1 MTKEMIFNCND
12 HETRIA
18 ILDSGMLSNIYIE
31 RREEGG
37 TIGNIYNGRVVRVLP
52 GIQAAFVDIGLE
64 RTAFLYVADIANIL
78 DDLEFLDEEEADTD
92 DIFDLRRRLYRRDNA
107 LHIEDVIKEGQEI
120 LVQVAKEP
128 LGNKGA
134 RLTTHISLPGRNL
147 VYMPTINHVGI
158 SRRIHDEAERQRLR
172 DIIEKMRPDKH
183 GFIARTVSEGKKE
196 EELRSDLEYL
206 TRLWA
211 NIQAQ
216 KNRTPTPGLV
226 HAEIGI
232 ILRAIR
238 DFYTK
243 DVSRIV
249 VDSKEAYAQITDFMK
264 TFLPNSNYYLEL
276 YDKEEPIF
284 HTFGIEL
291 DIVRALNKKV
301 WLKSGGYIV
310 IETTE
315 ALCAI
320 DVNTGKYVGKRN
332 LEETILNTNLEAV
345 KEIAYQLRLRN
356 IGGIII
362 IDFIDMAH
370 TRNRELVLATLEA
383 ELETDRTKT
392 YVVELSPLGLV
403 EMTRQNT
410 TDGARGILTRSCPV
424 CSGKGRVLSEETMAL
439 SVERR
444 VRALARKSQAKAWLI
459 EVNGG
464 VADRLSGARL
474 KHLEKLTGR
483 RVFLEG
489 AAALPVESF
498 RVVSEGS
505 LAHVQDQRIPV
516 REGQEV
522 TVELEFSLTY
532 SPRDAVG
539 YVDGYMI
546 IVEGG
551 RQHLGKRRRVRI
563 TETARTGA
571 RATVLK
577 GSAAE
582 AN

>member
-31 RREEGG
+31 RLEEGG

-64 RTAFLYVADIANIL
+64 RTAFLYVADIASIL
-78 DDLEFLDEEEADTD
+78 DDLEFLDEEEVDTD

-147 VYMPTINHVGI
+147 VYMPTVNHVGI

-172 DIIEKMRPDKH
+172 DIIEKMRPEKA

-362 IDFIDMAH
+362 IDFIDMDNEH
-370 TRNRELVLATLEA
+370 HREKVFNALKE
-383 ELETDRTKT
+383 EMDKDKSKT
-392 YVVELSPLGLV
+392 NILKISELGLI
-403 EMTRQNT
+403 EMTRQRTGNNL
-410 TDGARGILTRSCPV
+410 DRILCEPCPY
-424 CSGKGRVLSEETMAL
+424 CEGKGAVKSKATMCYEIFRELEREGSNTPCGTLCVLANPDIANLLLEDEKNT
-439 SVERR
+439 
-444 VRALARKSQAKAWLI
+444 I
-459 EVNGG
+459 E
-464 VADRLSGARL
+464 
-474 KHLEKLTGR
+474 KLEKNLNKKIVI
-483 RVFLEG
+483 RVDK
-489 AAALPVESF
+489 SM
-498 RVVSEGS
+498 
-505 LAHVQDQRIPV
+505 H
-516 REGQEV
+516 QENYEIV
-522 TVELEFSLTY
+522 T
-532 SPRDAVG
+532 
-539 YVDGYMI
+539 M
-546 IVEGG
+546 
-551 RQHLGKRRRVRI
+551 
-563 TETARTGA
+563 
-571 RATVLK
+571 
-577 GSAAE
+577 
-582 AN
+582 